1 MGTFIGV
8 GGRSG
13 GGGGR
18 TTAAVIEVF
27 DPEKEGGYKKG
38 KLIVYEGETYVFTEH
53 HEGAWTGDDVEE
65 VAIVNSRPVK
75 WMLSLQFDGD
85 TTGLLD
91 LLNSDSGSISSG
103 EIDETTG
110 LVEVTIEVEN

>member
-1 MGTFIGV
+1 MGLLIT

-13 GGGGR
+13 GGGK
-18 TTAAVIEVF
+18 TTAAVIEIF

-38 KLIVYEGETYVFTEH
+38 KLVYYDGATYIFTAAHTGE
-53 HEGAWTGDDVEE
+53 WTGDDVES

-85 TTGLLD
+85 ITGLLD
-91 LLNSDSGSISSG
+91 LLNADSGSVASG
-103 EIDETTG
+103 DIDQTTG
-110 LVEVTIEVEN
+110 LLEVTIETE

>member
-85 TTGLLD
+85 TTGLLN
-91 LLNSDSGSISSG
+91 LLNNDSGSISSG

-110 LVEVTIEVEN
+110 LVGVTIEVEN